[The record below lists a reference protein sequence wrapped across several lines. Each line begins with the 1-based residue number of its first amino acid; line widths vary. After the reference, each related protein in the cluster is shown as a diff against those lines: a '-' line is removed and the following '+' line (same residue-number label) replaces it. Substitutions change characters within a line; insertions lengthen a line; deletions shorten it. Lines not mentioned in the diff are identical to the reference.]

1 MKDDNEKLRDNEVWH
16 DVIDLQ
22 VWKMTSITDEC
33 FENDGDNRYMNS
45 ADIEGLITEVEKLRG
60 RLKKILEIAEHN
72 MADPD
77 DPDNWVDTDESVKW
91 GAVVDIIKGWNDI
104 ER

>member
-1 MKDDNEKLRDNEVWH
+1 MKDDNEKLRDDEVWH

-33 FENDGDNRYMNS
+33 FENDGGNRYMNS

-60 RLKKILEIAEHN
+60 RLKRILEISEHN
-72 MADPD
+72 MNI
-77 DPDNWVDTDESVKW
+77 NWANQHSTEGRLEW
-91 GAVVDIIKGWNDI
+91 GAVVDIIKGWQVI
-104 ER
+104 Q